1 MIARLDPK
9 EEAVVFKKILV
20 PLDQSQIAECVLPHA
35 AAFAKIY
42 DADVQLLHVLERPSP
57 SDRFH
62 PIDPLAW
69 QFYKSEAEAYLNRI
83 ANSLNQVGLY
93 PKIVLLEGQPAQ
105 TIINYAISH
114 DINLIMLSSHG
125 QTGLSRWNV
134 NSVVRK
140 ILQVLQVSSFLVRAY
155 HPIATNMV
163 DLQYHRLLVPLDG
176 SLRSE
181 CVLPTAETF
190 AQRHQASL
198 LLGHVVVK
206 PEMPRQTPLNQDDLD
221 LIQNFVD
228 RNLSAADNY
237 FQRLLKRLTVDFIPR
252 LLVSEN
258 IALSLHQLVEDEGI
272 DLVMISAHGYSGYG
286 KWPYG
291 SLTSSFIEYGT
302 TPLLIVQDLAQNDM
316 PISPVEEA
324 AKAIKGH

>member
-1 MIARLDPK
+1 MF
-9 EEAVVFKKILV
+9 ENILV
-20 PLDQSQIAECVLPHA
+20 PLDQSQTAECVLPHA
-35 AAFAKIY
+35 AAFARIY
-42 DADVQLLHVLERPSP
+42 DANVKLLHVLERPVP
-57 SDRFH
+57 SDRFQ

-69 QFYKSEAEAYLNRI
+69 QFYKSEAEAYINKVAERLR
-83 ANSLNQVGLY
+83 QVGLN
-93 PKIVLLEGQPAQ
+93 IETVVLEGQPAQ
-105 TIINYAISH
+105 TIINYAVSH

-140 ILQVLQVSSFLVRAY
+140 ILQASQASSFLVRAY
-155 HPIATNMV
+155 NPSPMGLV
-163 DLQYHRLLVPLDG
+163 GLRYQRLLVPLDG

-198 LLGHVVVK
+198 LLGHVVVR

-228 RNLSAADNY
+228 RNLSAADYY

-252 LLVSEN
+252 LMVSEN
-258 IALSLHQLVEDEGI
+258 IALSLHNLVEEEGV
-272 DLVMISAHGYSGYG
+272 DLVMISAHGYSGHG
-286 KWPYG
+286 KWPFG

-302 TPLLIVQDLAQNDM
+302 TPLLIVQDFVPNDKH
-316 PISPVEEA
+316 ISRVEEA
-324 AKAIKGH
+324 AKATKGH

>member
-1 MIARLDPK
+1 MF
-9 EEAVVFKKILV
+9 EKILV

-42 DADVQLLHVLERPSP
+42 DADVQLLHVLERPSL

-69 QFYKSEAEAYLNRI
+69 QFYKSEAEAYLNKV
-83 ANSLNQVGLY
+83 ADSLNQAGLN
-93 PKIVLLEGQPAQ
+93 PNIVLLEGQPAQ

-155 HPIATNMV
+155 NPIATDMV
-163 DLQYHRLLVPLDG
+163 DLHYHRLLVPLDG
-176 SLRSE
+176 SQRSE

-221 LIQNFVD
+221 LIKNFVD

-252 LLVSEN
+252 LLVREN
-258 IALSLHQLVEDEGI
+258 IALSLHQLVEEEVI

-302 TPLLIVQDLAQNDM
+302 TPLLIVQDLAQKDM
-316 PISPVEEA
+316 SISPAEEA